1 MERKKMSLGRTAQ
14 NNLFMLR
21 LIHQAA
27 PGLAAAGMA
36 ETITAT
42 LAEFISGT
50 LLLRFALNGIGSHK
64 SFAQVAGTLVL
75 WLTVRIFLQGFLSL
89 YGKWVYPVR
98 MTRVRRDVCMRVY
111 QKAARV
117 ELGCYESPDYYDTF
131 AKAMAEC
138 ANRAEQL
145 IQDLKG
151 LVYLAVSF
159 SANFVLVI
167 CVDPVFLLFA
177 LIPVL
182 TVLLQAKRNRI
193 GYEKEMAVREENRRK
208 DYARR
213 TFFLAD
219 YAKEMRLTNMPRL
232 MVQRFGE
239 SGEKVAKILTR
250 YGRPL
255 AFLGYLIE
263 ECNELLTALGATMYA
278 VWRTLGTKSMGYGD
292 CIVIVN
298 SIDNIAYSLMDSAD
312 VLLKFQE
319 NALYIENLRKFLE
332 YEPQLRGGE
341 QKLPG
346 DGDIVLENVS
356 FRYEGA
362 QKDALHGVSM
372 RFGAKE
378 KVAIVGHNG
387 AGKTTLVKLLLRLY
401 DGEGCIR
408 YGGTD
413 IREFSLS
420 DYRDMFACVM
430 QDFHVFA
437 LSVAD
442 NVMLRSYTSGEEKT
456 VEEALRKAGL
466 AEQAA
471 VFPEG
476 IHTLMTKEFDEKG
489 VQLSGG
495 GQQKLAIAHVY
506 SKENRFV
513 LLDEPSSALDPIAE
527 YEIYQQMGKACEN
540 CGMIFISHRLS
551 SAVMADRIYLME
563 DGRVAECG
571 THRELMEKGGKYAE
585 MFRKQAQNY
594 EE

>member
-1 MERKKMSLGRTAQ
+1 MEQKMSLKRTVQ

-21 LIHQAA
+21 LVHQSAPWLTAA
-27 PGLAAAGMA
+27 SVA
-36 ETITAT
+36 ETVFAT
-42 LAEFISGT
+42 LADFISGT
-50 LLLRFALNGIGSHK
+50 LLLRFALNGISGGK
-64 SFAQVAGTLVL
+64 SFGQVAGTLLL
-75 WLTVRIFLQGFLSL
+75 WLVIRILLQGLLSF
-89 YGKWVYPVR
+89 YGQWVYPVR
-98 MTRVRRDVCMRVY
+98 MIRVKRDIHTRVY
-111 QKAARV
+111 QKAASV
-117 ELGCYESPDYYDTF
+117 ELGCYENPAYYDTF
-131 AKAMAEC
+131 AKAVAEC
-138 ANRAEQL
+138 AGRAEQL
-145 IQDLKG
+145 IQAVKG
-151 LVYLAVSF
+151 LAFLVVSF
-159 SANFVLVI
+159 STNFALAVWI
-167 CVDPVFLLFA
+167 DPVFLLFA
-177 LIPVL
+177 LIPIC
-182 TVLLQAKRNRI
+182 TVPLQARRNKL

-219 YAKEMRLTNMPRL
+219 YAKEMRLTDMPLL
-232 MVQRFGE
+232 MTQRFRE
-239 SGEKVAKILTR
+239 SGKKVASILAGF
-250 YGRPL
+250 GRPMAL
-255 AFLGYLIE
+255 LGYLIY
-263 ECNELLTALGATMYA
+263 ECNELLTALGATLYA
-278 VWRTLGTKSMGYGD
+278 VWRTLGVGSMGYGD
-292 CIVIVN
+292 CIVIVDA
-298 SIDNIAYSLMDSAD
+298 IDNIAYSLTESAD
-312 VLLKFQE
+312 ALLKFQE
-319 NALYIENLRKFLE
+319 NALYIENLRRFLD
-332 YEPQLRGGE
+332 YEPQLTGGGQE
-341 QKLPG
+341 LPKEG
-346 DGDIVLENVS
+346 DLVLENVS

-362 QKDALHGVSM
+362 HKDALHNVSM

-401 DGEGCIR
+401 DGEGHIR
-408 YGGTD
+408 YGGVD
-413 IREFSLS
+413 IREFPLL

-442 NVMLRSYTSGEEKT
+442 NVMLRPYAPDEELA
-456 VEEALRKAGL
+456 VGEALRKAGL
-466 AEQAA
+466 AGEVEA
-471 VFPEG
+471 FPEG

-506 SKENRFV
+506 SKKNRFV

-527 YEIYQQMGKACEN
+527 YEMYGQMGKACQA

-571 THRELMEKGGKYAE
+571 THRELMEKGAKYAE